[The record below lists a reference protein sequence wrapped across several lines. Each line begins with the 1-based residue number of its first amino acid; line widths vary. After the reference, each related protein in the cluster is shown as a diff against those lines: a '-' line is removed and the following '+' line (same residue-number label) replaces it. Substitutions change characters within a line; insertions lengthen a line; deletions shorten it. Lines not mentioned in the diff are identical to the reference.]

1 MCRAV
6 KRHPLDL
13 TFLGALIGIK
23 ESSEPGMS
31 EIVNTELVF
40 CALTETPGRREL
52 CRQRR
57 SKMLKLTFLC
67 LYSTSLAPAR
77 WKRS

>member
-23 ESSEPGMS
+23 ESSQSGMS
-31 EIVNTELVF
+31 EIINTELLF
-40 CALTETPGRREL
+40 GALTETPGRREL
-52 CRQRR
+52 CRQLR
-57 SKMLKLTFLC
+57 SKMLTQTFLC
-67 LYSTSLAPAR
+67 LYLTSLALAR